1 MAGHIITIIGGKGGL
16 GKSQIAANLAFGYAT
31 ETKVKTLLLD
41 FDQKATG
48 DQDFITGMKGKK
60 HLKELADF
68 KGAIDPN
75 SIAQFVNMNQNVFYV
90 GMPNDATLAES
101 IEAESLG
108 RVLKAV
114 PNIYPI
120 TIIDAGNEL
129 TPLALKALEFSTL
142 IFVVV
147 TPDILALNQTKKLY
161 SDLITLMFPKEMI
174 HFLMNQGQQGHPV
187 TPEVV
192 GKTLGKPPFHVIPRD
207 DQTCAMALNQ
217 KKPAV
222 LSARTSPFSKGVID
236 TVRKLN
242 EKSVLRSLEALNKPT
257 DTAKANKAKE
267 GGAPGGGKSPWTELK
282 SRIHKAL
289 VEEMDLKNSDDSDPK
304 AQVILKEKTKKGI
317 VDLLGKE
324 DTKGIL
330 NTREDMNQIV
340 KEILDEALGL
350 GPLEDLLRDKSISE
364 VMVVGPYKIYYE
376 QGGKIKLSE
385 VTFTNDRQVLNVIE
399 RIVAPI
405 GRRID
410 EKTPY
415 VDARLR
421 DGSRVHAIIPP
432 SAIDGCTITIRKF
445 PEKRLSYKD
454 LVKFGSM
461 TENMADFLRIA
472 VEAHR
477 NIIVSGGTGSG
488 KTTLINVLGAF
499 IQSNERIITCED
511 SAELNFPQ
519 EHVVRL
525 ETRPPSLEGD
535 GAIDIRCLVKQTLR
549 MRPDRIVVG
558 ECRGGETLDMLQA
571 MGTGHDGSMT
581 TVHSNNPRECIG
593 RLETLVQYAGTALS
607 PRAIKEM
614 IASAVHMI
622 VQQSRLEDGSRRVM
636 YITEIGGMQGDT
648 VILQDI
654 FLFVQKEIDRNGKI
668 IGEFQAT
675 GFIPKFIE
683 VLERKGYNVPR
694 GIFSN
699 RPVPTGGGGTPAG
712 GNPGGEG
719 TQAKPQA
726 PAAQNP
732 QGQRPPA
739 PGQKPS
745 GNPAAKPQAP
755 VKKVG
760 T

>member
-1 MAGHIITIIGGKGGL
+1 MAGHIISIIGGKGGL
-16 GKSQIAANLAFGYAT
+16 GKSQVAANLAFAYAI
-31 ETKVKTLLLD
+31 EGKVKTLLLD
-41 FDQKATG
+41 FDQKASG

-60 HLKELADF
+60 NIRELADF

-75 SIAQFVNMNQNVFYV
+75 SILQFVNMNQNVFYI
-90 GMPNDATLAES
+90 GMPNDPTAANG
-101 IEAESLG
+101 IEVEALG
-108 RVLKAV
+108 RTLKAIT
-114 PNIYPI
+114 NIYPV

-129 TPLALKALEFSTL
+129 NPLAIKALEFSTL

-147 TPDILALNQTKKLY
+147 TPDILALNQTKRLY
-161 SDLITLMFPKEMI
+161 SDLTTMMFPKDMI
-174 HFLMNQGQQGHPV
+174 QFVINQAQQGHPV
-187 TPEVV
+187 TNDVIA
-192 GKTLGKPPFHVIPRD
+192 KTLGKPAFSVIPRD
-207 DQTCAMALNQ
+207 DQNCTLALNQ
-217 KKPAV
+217 KKPVMLVARG
-222 LSARTSPFSKGVID
+222 SAFAKGVID
-236 TVRKLN
+236 TVRRLN
-242 EKSVLRSLEALNKPT
+242 EKSILKTLEKLNKPS
-257 DTAKANKAKE
+257 DVGAAKKAEDNKD
-267 GGAPGGGKSPWTELK
+267 GSGAVKGGKSPWTELK
-282 SRIHKAL
+282 SRIHRSL
-289 VEEMDLKNSDDSDPK
+289 VEEMDLKKADDNDPK
-304 AQVILKEKTKKGI
+304 AQIILKEQTKKVV
-317 VDLLGKE
+317 VDLLSKE
-324 DTKGIL
+324 DTKSIL
-330 NTREDMNQIV
+330 SSREEMNQIV

-350 GPLEDLLRDKSISE
+350 GPLEDLLRDKTVTE
-364 VMVVGPYKIYYE
+364 VMVVGPHKIYFE
-376 QGGKIKLSE
+376 QSGKLKLSD

-415 VDARLR
+415 VDARLK

-432 SAIDGCTITIRKF
+432 SSIDGCTITIRKF
-445 PEKRLSYKD
+445 PEKRLTYKD
-454 LVKFGSM
+454 LVKYGSM
-461 TENMADFLRIA
+461 TESMADFLRIA

-488 KTTLINVLGAF
+488 KTTLINVLGGF

-519 EHVVRL
+519 EHIVRL
-525 ETRPPSLEGD
+525 ETRPPSLEGE

-593 RLETLVQYAGTALS
+593 RLETLVQYAGTSISA
-607 PRAIKEM
+607 RAIKEM

-622 VQQSRLEDGSRRVM
+622 IQQSRLDDGSRRVM
-636 YITEIGGMQGDT
+636 YITEIGGLQGDT

-654 FLFVQKEIDRNGKI
+654 FLFVQKEIDKGGKI

-694 GIFSN
+694 GIFST
-699 RPVPTGGGGTPAG
+699 RPPPSTP
-712 GNPGGEG
+712 
-719 TQAKPQA
+719 A
-726 PAAQNP
+726 PAA
-732 QGQRPPA
+732 GAAAPPVPKSA
-739 PGQKPS
+739 SAS
-745 GNPAAKPQAP
+745 GATPAAAAAKPP
-755 VKKVG
+755 VKK
-760 T
+760 

>member
-1 MAGHIITIIGGKGGL
+1 MAGHIITVIGGKGGV
-16 GKSQIAANLAFGYAT
+16 GKSQVAANLAFAYSLEG
-31 ETKVKTLLLD
+31 KMKTLLLD
-41 FDQKATG
+41 FDQKSCG
-48 DQDFITGMKGKK
+48 DQDFITGMKSKK
-60 HLKELADF
+60 SLKELADF

-75 SIAQFVNMNQNVFYV
+75 SIQQFVTMNQNVFYI
-90 GMPNDATLAES
+90 GMPNEATAANGIEVDA
-101 IEAESLG
+101 LG
-108 RVLKAV
+108 KFLKAA
-114 PNIYPI
+114 PNLYPI
-120 TIIDAGNEL
+120 TIIDGGNEL
-129 TPLALKALEFSTL
+129 TPLTIKALEFSTL
-142 IFVVV
+142 ILVVV
-147 TPDILALNQTKKLY
+147 TPDILALNQTKKMY
-161 SDLITLMFPKEMI
+161 SDLVTMMFPKEMI
-174 HFLMNQGQQGHPV
+174 QFIVNQSQQGHPV
-187 TPEVV
+187 TNDVI
-192 GKTLGKPPFHVIPRD
+192 GKTLGKPVFGAIPKD
-207 DQTCAMALNQ
+207 DQTCVMALNQ
-217 KKPAV
+217 KKPA
-222 LSARTSPFSKGVID
+222 LLINKGSSFSKGIVD
-236 TVRKLN
+236 TLRRIT
-242 EKSVLRSLEALNKPT
+242 EKSLLKSLEKLNKPS
-257 DTAKANKAKE
+257 DAGQPKKE
-267 GGAPGGGKSPWTELK
+267 SGSAEEVKKGARQQWLDLK
-282 SRIHKAL
+282 TRIHKAL
-289 VEEMDLKNSDDSDPK
+289 VEEMDLKKSNDDDPK
-304 AQVILKEKTKKGI
+304 AQVILKEQTKKVV

-330 NTREDMNQIV
+330 NSREDMNQIV
-340 KEILDEALGL
+340 KEIIDEALGL
-350 GPLEDLLRDKSISE
+350 GPLEDMLSDKSISE
-364 VMVVGPYKIYYE
+364 IMVVGPHKIYYE
-376 QGGKIKLSE
+376 KGGKLQLSE
-385 VTFTNDRQVLNVIE
+385 VVFTNDRQVLNVIE

-445 PEKRLSYKD
+445 PEKRLTYKD

-488 KTTLINVLGAF
+488 KTTLINVLGGF
-499 IQSNERIITCED
+499 IQANERIITCED

-593 RLETLVQYAGTALS
+593 RLETLVQYAGTAIS

-614 IASAVHMI
+614 IANAVHMI
-622 VQQSRLEDGSRRVM
+622 VQQSRIDDGSRRVM
-636 YITEIGGMQGDT
+636 FITEIGGMQGDT

-654 FLFVQKEIDRNGKI
+654 FLFVQKEIDKNGKV

-683 VLERKGYNVPR
+683 ILERKGYNIPR

-699 RPVPTGGGGTPAG
+699 RPVAPTPSGSTPPATPATSAPSSSAAPKPASAPSSTASKPATG
-712 GNPGGEG
+712 
-719 TQAKPQA
+719 QATPSV
-726 PAAQNP
+726 
-732 QGQRPPA
+732 
-739 PGQKPS
+739 QKP
-745 GNPAAKPQAP
+745 P
-755 VKKVG
+755 VKK
-760 T
+760 

>member
-1 MAGHIITIIGGKGGL
+1 MSILGGKGGL
-16 GKSQIAANLAFGYAT
+16 GKSPFAANLAFAYAM
-31 ETKVKTLLLD
+31 EGNVKTLLLD
-41 FDQKATG
+41 FDQKAGG

-60 HLKELADF
+60 NLKELAEF

-75 SIAQFVNMNQNVFYV
+75 SIQQFVNMNQNVFYI
-90 GMPNDATLAES
+90 GMPNDQTAADS
-101 IEAESLG
+101 IEVEALG
-108 RVLKAV
+108 RTLKAV
-114 PNIYPI
+114 TNIYPV
-120 TIIDAGNEL
+120 TVIDAGNEL
-129 TPLALKALEFSTL
+129 TPLAIKALEFSTL

-147 TPDILALNQTKKLY
+147 TPDILALNQTKRLY
-161 SDLITLMFPKEMI
+161 SDLVTMMFPKDMI
-174 HFLMNQGQQGHPV
+174 QFVVNQAQQGHPV
-187 TPEVV
+187 TNDVIA
-192 GKTLGKPPFHVIPRD
+192 KTLGKPVFSAIPKD
-207 DQTCAMALNQ
+207 DQNCVMALNA
-217 KKPAV
+217 KKPVMLVAKNG
-222 LSARTSPFSKGVID
+222 PFAKGVID
-236 TVRKLN
+236 TFRRLN
-242 EKSVLRSLEALNKPT
+242 EKNVLKTLEKLSKPADAGVKKEENK
-257 DTAKANKAKE
+257 D
-267 GGAPGGGKSPWTELK
+267 GAPPVKGGKNPWTELK

-289 VEEMDLKNSDDSDPK
+289 VEEMDLKKADDNDPK
-304 AQVILKEKTKKGI
+304 AQIILKEQTKKI
-317 VDLLGKE
+317 VVELLGKE

-330 NTREDMNQIV
+330 NSRDDMNQIV

-350 GPLEDLLRDKSISE
+350 GPLEDLLRDKTVSE

-376 QGGKIKLSE
+376 QGGKIRLSD

-415 VDARLR
+415 VDARLK

-432 SAIDGCTITIRKF
+432 SSIDGCTITIRKF
-445 PEKRLSYKD
+445 PEKRLTYKD
-454 LVKFGSM
+454 LVKYGSM
-461 TENMADFLRIA
+461 TESMADFLRIA

-488 KTTLINVLGAF
+488 KTTLINVLGGF

-519 EHVVRL
+519 EHIVRL

-593 RLETLVQYAGTALS
+593 RLETLVQYAGTSIS

-614 IASAVHMI
+614 IANAVHMI
-622 VQQSRLEDGSRRVM
+622 IQQSRLDDGSRRVM

-654 FLFVQKEIDRNGKI
+654 FLFVQKEIDKNGKI
-668 IGEFQAT
+668 LGEFQAT

-699 RPVPTGGGGTPAG
+699 RPPQGAPTPAVPATPSAAAPATTTTKPAGGTPSA
-712 GNPGGEG
+712 
-719 TQAKPQA
+719 A
-726 PAAQNP
+726 PA
-732 QGQRPPA
+732 G
-739 PGQKPS
+739 KP
-745 GNPAAKPQAP
+745 P
-755 VKKVG
+755 VKK
-760 T
+760 

>member
-1 MAGHIITIIGGKGGL
+1 MAGHIISIIGGKGGL
-16 GKSQIAANLAFGYAT
+16 GKSQVAANLAFAYAI
-31 ETKVKTLLLD
+31 EGKVKTLLLD
-41 FDQKATG
+41 FDQKASG

-60 HLKELADF
+60 NIKELAEF

-75 SIAQFVNMNQNVFYV
+75 SIQQFVNMNQNVYYI
-90 GMPNDATLAES
+90 GMPNDQTAS
-101 IEAESLG
+101 DGIEVEALG
-108 RVLKAV
+108 RTLKAV
-114 PNIYPI
+114 TNIYPI

-129 TPLALKALEFSTL
+129 TPLAIKALEFSTL
-142 IFVVV
+142 IFVIV
-147 TPDILALNQTKKLY
+147 TPDILALNQTKRLY
-161 SDLITLMFPKEMI
+161 SDLITMMFPKDMI
-174 HFLMNQGQQGHPV
+174 QFVINQAQQGHPV
-187 TPEVV
+187 TNDVIA
-192 GKTLGKPPFHVIPRD
+192 KTLGKPAFSVVPRD
-207 DQTCAMALNQ
+207 DQTCTLALNQ
-217 KKPAV
+217 KKPVMLVARN
-222 LSARTSPFSKGVID
+222 SAFAKGIVD
-236 TVRKLN
+236 TVRRLN
-242 EKSVLRSLEALNKPT
+242 EKSILRALEKLNKPS
-257 DTAKANKAKE
+257 DVGQKKNADGSAVAAAGGE
-267 GGAPGGGKSPWTELK
+267 GGGLVKGGKSPWTELK
-282 SRIHKAL
+282 SRIHRAL
-289 VEEMDLKNSDDSDPK
+289 VEEMDLKKSDDNDPK
-304 AQVILKEKTKKGI
+304 AVIILKEQTKKI
-317 VDLLGKE
+317 VVELLNKE

-330 NTREDMNQIV
+330 PTREDMNQIV

-376 QGGKIKLSE
+376 QNGKIKLSE

-415 VDARLR
+415 VDARLK

-432 SAIDGCTITIRKF
+432 SSIDGCTITIRKF
-445 PEKRLSYKD
+445 PDKRLTYKD
-454 LVKFGSM
+454 LVKYGSM
-461 TENMADFLRIA
+461 TESMADFLRIA

-488 KTTLINVLGAF
+488 KTTLINVLGGF

-519 EHVVRL
+519 EHIVRL

-593 RLETLVQYAGTALS
+593 RLETLVQYAGTSISA
-607 PRAIKEM
+607 RAIKEM

-622 VQQSRLEDGSRRVM
+622 IQQSRLDDGSRRVM
-636 YITEIGGMQGDT
+636 YITEIGGLQGDT

-654 FLFVQKEIDRNGKI
+654 FLFVQKEIDKGGKI
-668 IGEFQAT
+668 LGEFQAT

-699 RPVPTGGGGTPAG
+699 RPPGAPTPAPASSAPAAAAPAAPRPATPGGSAPAG
-712 GNPGGEG
+712 GV
-719 TQAKPQA
+719 KP
-726 PAAQNP
+726 
-732 QGQRPPA
+732 
-739 PGQKPS
+739 
-745 GNPAAKPQAP
+745 P
-755 VKKVG
+755 VKK
-760 T
+760 

>member
-1 MAGHIITIIGGKGGL
+1 MAGHIISIIGGKGGL
-16 GKSQIAANLAFGYAT
+16 GKSQVAANLAFAYAI
-31 ETKVKTLLLD
+31 EGKVKTLLLD
-41 FDQKATG
+41 FDQKASG

-60 HLKELADF
+60 NLRELADF

-75 SIAQFVNMNQNVFYV
+75 SIQQFVNMNQNVYYI
-90 GMPNDATLAES
+90 GMPNDPTAANG
-101 IEAESLG
+101 IEVEALG
-108 RVLKAV
+108 RTLKAV
-114 PNIYPI
+114 SNIYPI

-129 TPLALKALEFSTL
+129 TPLAIKALEFSTL

-147 TPDILALNQTKKLY
+147 TPDILALNQTKRLY
-161 SDLITLMFPKEMI
+161 SDLITMMFPKDMI
-174 HFLMNQGQQGHPV
+174 QFIINQAQQGHPV
-187 TPEVV
+187 TSDVIA
-192 GKTLGKPPFHVIPRD
+192 KTLGKPAFSAIPRD
-207 DQTCAMALNQ
+207 DQNCTLALNQ
-217 KKPAV
+217 KKPVMLVARG
-222 LSARTSPFSKGVID
+222 SAFAKGVID
-236 TVRKLN
+236 TVRRLN
-242 EKSVLRSLEALNKPT
+242 EKSILKTLEKLNKPS
-257 DTAKANKAKE
+257 DVGAKKPEEVNKE
-267 GGAPGGGKSPWTELK
+267 GAAVRGGKSPWTELK
-282 SRIHKAL
+282 SRIHRAL
-289 VEEMDLKNSDDSDPK
+289 VEEMDLKKADDNDPK
-304 AQVILKEKTKKGI
+304 AQIILKEQTKK
-317 VDLLGKE
+317 VVVELLGKE
-324 DTKGIL
+324 DTKSIL
-330 NTREDMNQIV
+330 SSREDMNQIV

-350 GPLEDLLRDKSISE
+350 GPLEDLLRDKTISE
-364 VMVVGPYKIYYE
+364 IMVVGPHKIYYE
-376 QGGKIKLSE
+376 QDGKNKLSN

-432 SAIDGCTITIRKF
+432 SSIDGCTITIRKF
-445 PEKRLSYKD
+445 PEKRLTYKD
-454 LVKFGSM
+454 LVKYGSM
-461 TENMADFLRIA
+461 TESMADFLRIA

-488 KTTLINVLGAF
+488 KTTLINVLGGF

-519 EHVVRL
+519 EHIVRL

-549 MRPDRIVVG
+549 MKPDRIVVG

-593 RLETLVQYAGTALS
+593 RLETLVQYAGTSISA
-607 PRAIKEM
+607 RAIKEM

-622 VQQSRLEDGSRRVM
+622 IQQSRLEDGSRRVM
-636 YITEIGGMQGDT
+636 YITELGGLQGDT

-654 FLFVQKEIDRNGKI
+654 FLFVQKEIDKGGKI

-699 RPVPTGGGGTPAG
+699 RPPQGAAATATPAASASSAPTAPKPVTSATSGTPAS
-712 GNPGGEG
+712 
-719 TQAKPQA
+719 T
-726 PAAQNP
+726 
-732 QGQRPPA
+732 
-739 PGQKPS
+739 
-745 GNPAAKPQAP
+745 AAKPP
-755 VKKVG
+755 VKK
-760 T
+760 

>member
-1 MAGHIITIIGGKGGL
+1 MAGHIISIIGGKGGL
-16 GKSQIAANLAFGYAT
+16 GKSQVAANLAFAYAI
-31 ETKVKTLLLD
+31 EGKVKTLLLD
-41 FDQKATG
+41 FDQKASG

-60 HLKELADF
+60 NLKELADF

-75 SIAQFVNMNQNVFYV
+75 SILQFANMNQNVFYI
-90 GMPNDATLAES
+90 GMPNETTASNS
-101 IEAESLG
+101 IEVEALG
-108 RVLKAV
+108 RTLKAV
-114 PNIYPI
+114 TNIYPV

-129 TPLALKALEFSTL
+129 TPLAIKALEFSTL
-142 IFVVV
+142 IFVVC
-147 TPDILALNQTKKLY
+147 TPDILALNQTKRLY
-161 SDLITLMFPKEMI
+161 SELVTMMFPKDMI
-174 HFLMNQGQQGHPV
+174 QFVVNQAQQGHPV
-187 TPEVV
+187 TNDVIA
-192 GKTLGKPPFHVIPRD
+192 KTIGKPVFSAIPKD
-207 DQTCAMALNQ
+207 DQNCILALNQ
-217 KKPAV
+217 KKPVMLVAK
-222 LSARTSPFSKGVID
+222 SSPFAKGIID
-236 TVRKLN
+236 TVRRLN
-242 EKSVLRSLEALNKPT
+242 EKNVLKTLERLTKPT
-257 DTAKANKAKE
+257 DAGTKKE
-267 GGAPGGGKSPWTELK
+267 EPKNADGSTVKNGKSPWTELK

-289 VEEMDLKNSDDSDPK
+289 VEEMDLKKADDNDPK
-304 AQVILKEKTKKGI
+304 AQIILKEQTKKVV

-330 NTREDMNQIV
+330 NSRDDMNQIV

-350 GPLEDLLRDKSISE
+350 GPLEDLLRDKTVSE

-376 QGGKIKLSE
+376 QGGKIKLSD
-385 VTFTNDRQVLNVIE
+385 VVFTNDRQVLNVIE

-415 VDARLR
+415 VDARLK

-432 SAIDGCTITIRKF
+432 SSIDGCTITIRKF
-445 PEKRLSYKD
+445 PEKRLTYKD
-454 LVKFGSM
+454 LVKYGSM

-488 KTTLINVLGAF
+488 KTTLINVLGGF

-519 EHVVRL
+519 EHIVRL

-593 RLETLVQYAGTALS
+593 RLETLVQYAGTSIS

-614 IASAVHMI
+614 IANAVHMI
-622 VQQSRLEDGSRRVM
+622 IQQSRLDDGSRRVM

-654 FLFVQKEIDRNGKI
+654 FLFIQKEIDKNGKI
-668 IGEFQAT
+668 LGEFQAT

-699 RPVPTGGGGTPAG
+699 RPPQAAPATPVPPTPSAAAPATPGAKPAG
-712 GNPGGEG
+712 
-719 TQAKPQA
+719 AAA
-726 PAAQNP
+726 PAAA
-732 QGQRPPA
+732 GA
-739 PGQKPS
+739 AG
-745 GNPAAKPQAP
+745 AAKPP
-755 VKKVG
+755 VKK
-760 T
+760 

>member
-1 MAGHIITIIGGKGGL
+1 MAGHIISIIGGKGGL
-16 GKSQIAANLAFGYAT
+16 GKSQVAANLAFAYAI
-31 ETKVKTLLLD
+31 EGKVKTLLLD
-41 FDQKATG
+41 FDQKASG

-60 HLKELADF
+60 NIKELAEF

-75 SIAQFVNMNQNVFYV
+75 SIQQFVSMNQNVFYI
-90 GMPNDATLAES
+90 GMPSDPVATNG
-101 IEAESLG
+101 IEVEALG
-108 RVLKAV
+108 RTLKAV
-114 PNIYPI
+114 TNIYPI

-129 TPLALKALEFSTL
+129 TPLAIKALEFSTL
-142 IFVVV
+142 ILVVV
-147 TPDILALNQTKKLY
+147 TPDILALNQTKRLY
-161 SDLITLMFPKEMI
+161 SDLVTMMFPKDMI
-174 HFLMNQGQQGHPV
+174 QFVVNQAQQGHPV
-187 TPEVV
+187 TNEVIS
-192 GKTLGKPPFHVIPRD
+192 KTLGKPVFSAIARD
-207 DQTCAMALNQ
+207 DQNCILALNQ
-217 KKPAV
+217 KKPV
-222 LSARTSPFSKGVID
+222 MLVARNSPFAKGVID
-236 TVRKLN
+236 TVRRLN
-242 EKSVLRSLEALNKPT
+242 EKNVLKTLEKLTKPT
-257 DTAKANKAKE
+257 DTGVKKEEGKDGVPVSAK
-267 GGAPGGGKSPWTELK
+267 GGKNPWTELK

-289 VEEMDLKNSDDSDPK
+289 VEEMDLKKADDNDPK
-304 AQVILKEKTKKGI
+304 AQIILKEQTKKVV

-330 NTREDMNQIV
+330 NSREDMNQIV
-340 KEILDEALGL
+340 KEIIDEALGL
-350 GPLEDLLRDKSISE
+350 GPLEDLLRDKTVSE

-376 QGGKIKLSE
+376 QSGKIKLSD

-432 SAIDGCTITIRKF
+432 SSIDGCTITIRKF
-445 PEKRLSYKD
+445 PDKRLTYKD
-454 LVKFGSM
+454 AVKFGSM
-461 TENMADFLRIA
+461 TESMADFLRIA

-488 KTTLINVLGAF
+488 KTTLINILGGF

-519 EHVVRL
+519 EHIVRL

-593 RLETLVQYAGTALS
+593 RLETLVQYAGTSISA
-607 PRAIKEM
+607 RAIKEM
-614 IASAVHMI
+614 IAGAVHLI
-622 VQQSRLEDGSRRVM
+622 IQQSRLDDGSRKIM
-636 YITEIGGMQGDT
+636 YITEIGGLQGDT
-648 VILQDI
+648 MILQDI
-654 FLFVQKEIDRNGKI
+654 FLYVQKDMDKSGKI

-683 VLERKGYNVPR
+683 VLEKKGFNVPR

-699 RPVPTGGGGTPAG
+699 RPPPPTGAPAPAVSATPSAAAPVVATAKPVAGGGAAAA
-712 GNPGGEG
+712 NPPG
-719 TQAKPQA
+719 KP
-726 PAAQNP
+726 
-732 QGQRPPA
+732 
-739 PGQKPS
+739 
-745 GNPAAKPQAP
+745 P
-755 VKKVG
+755 VKK
-760 T
+760 

>member
-1 MAGHIITIIGGKGGL
+1 MAGHIISIIGGKGGL
-16 GKSQIAANLAFGYAT
+16 GKSQVAANLAFAYAI
-31 ETKVKTLLLD
+31 EGKAKTLLMD
-41 FDQKATG
+41 FDQKAGG

-60 HLKELADF
+60 NIRELADF

-75 SIAQFVNMNQNVFYV
+75 SILQFVNMSQNVFYI
-90 GMPNDATLAES
+90 GMPNDPAEANN
-101 IEAESLG
+101 IEVEALG
-108 RVLKAV
+108 RTLKAV
-114 PNIYPI
+114 TNIYPV

-129 TPLALKALEFSTL
+129 TPLAVKALEFSTL

-147 TPDILALNQTKKLY
+147 TPDILALNQTRRLY
-161 SDLITLMFPKEMI
+161 SDLVTLMFPKEMI
-174 HFLMNQGQQGHPV
+174 YFLVNQATPGHPV
-187 TPEVV
+187 TNEVIA
-192 GKTLGKPPFHVIPRD
+192 KTLGKPVFSAIPKD
-207 DQTCAMALNQ
+207 DQTCVLALNQ
-217 KKPAV
+217 KKPV
-222 LSARTSPFSKGVID
+222 LLVNRNSAFAKGIID
-236 TVRKLN
+236 TFRRLN
-242 EKSVLRSLEALNKPT
+242 EKNILRSLELLNKPSSGG
-257 DTAKANKAKE
+257 AKKEDGKE
-267 GGAPGGGKSPWTELK
+267 GGSEAPVRGGKSPWTDLK

-289 VEEMDLKNSDDSDPK
+289 VEEMDLKKTDDNDPK
-304 AQVILKEKTKKGI
+304 AQIILKEQTKKI
-317 VDLLGKE
+317 VIELLNKE
-324 DTKGIL
+324 DTKSIL
-330 NTREDMNQIV
+330 KNRDDMNQIV
-340 KEILDEALGL
+340 KEIIDEALGL
-350 GPLEDLLRDKSISE
+350 GPLEDLLRDKTISE

-376 QGGKIKLSE
+376 QGGKIKLSDI
-385 VTFTNDRQVLNVIE
+385 TFTNDRQVLNVIE

-488 KTTLINVLGAF
+488 KTTLINVLGGF
-499 IQSNERIITCED
+499 IQANERIITCED

-519 EHVVRL
+519 EHIVRL

-593 RLETLVQYAGTALS
+593 RLETLVQYAGTSIS

-614 IASAVHMI
+614 IANAVHMI
-622 VQQSRLEDGSRRVM
+622 IQQSRLDDGSRRVM
-636 YITEIGGMQGDT
+636 FITEIGGMQGDT

-654 FLFVQKEIDRNGKI
+654 FLFIQKEIDKNGKI

-699 RPVPTGGGGTPAG
+699 RPPQAAVPATPA
-712 GNPGGEG
+712 
-719 TQAKPQA
+719 T
-726 PAAQNP
+726 PAAAA
-732 QGQRPPA
+732 GA
-739 PGQKPS
+739 
-745 GNPAAKPQAP
+745 AAKPATP
-755 VKKVG
+755 AAAAAKPATPTAVKK
-760 T
+760 